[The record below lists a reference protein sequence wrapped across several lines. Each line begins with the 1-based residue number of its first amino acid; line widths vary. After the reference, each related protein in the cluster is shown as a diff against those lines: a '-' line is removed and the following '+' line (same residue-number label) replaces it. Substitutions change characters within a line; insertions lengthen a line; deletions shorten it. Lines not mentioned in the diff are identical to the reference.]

1 MNKNAVKTAHY
12 YSGLLLSVFIF
23 MHISN
28 HLLALVSPQSHI
40 LFMEKARLIYRQPI
54 IETLLLMAVLL
65 QILSGL
71 KLIKQLK
78 SDNLLLLSDKLRIY
92 SGLYLAFFLIIHVS
106 AVISGRVVFNL
117 DTNIY
122 FGAAGINL
130 FPFNLFF
137 IPYYFLSI
145 TAIFTHI
152 ACIHYKK
159 AGQYLPIKMVKNQSI
174 IIAIIG
180 IILAFL
186 IIMGMTHYF
195 EGLSIPNEYLD
206 IYKLGKK

>member
-1 MNKNAVKTAHY
+1 MC
-12 YSGLLLSVFIF
+12 S
-23 MHISN
+23 
-28 HLLALVSPQSHI
+28 
-40 LFMEKARLIYRQPI
+40 
-54 IETLLLMAVLL
+54 
-65 QILSGL
+65 
-71 KLIKQLK
+71 
-78 SDNLLLLSDKLRIY
+78 
-92 SGLYLAFFLIIHVS
+92 
-106 AVISGRVVFNL
+106 SGRVIFHL

-174 IIAIIG
+174 IIVFTG
-180 IILAFL
+180 ILLAFL
-186 IIMGMTHYF
+186 IIMGMTDYF
-195 EGLSIPNEYLD
+195 KGLLIPNDYLK
-206 IYKLGKK
+206 IYELGKK